1 MSERVAIRLIISGR
15 VQGVCFR
22 HHTCETALSQ
32 GVAGWVRNRTDG
44 TVEALIQGETK
55 AVDQVI
61 AWCRQG
67 PPAARVDDLHI
78 ETRPYDPG
86 LSRFEVRY

>member
-1 MSERVAIRLIISGR
+1 MNKQVAVRLVISGR

-22 HHTCETALSQ
+22 HYTRETALSQ
-32 GVAGWVRNRTDG
+32 GVAGWVVNRSDG
-44 TVEALIQGETK
+44 TVEALIQGGVQ

-67 PPAARVDDLHI
+67 PPAARVDEVQI
-78 ETRPYDPG
+78 VSEAFDPD